1 MVTWSA
7 SKEEQSM
14 IRERKN
20 EKKRGEKWG
29 KRGKIGPKCNVLPS
43 KYVVGR
49 GHKNQIVLHR
59 PAGRIYVPLYILS
72 TPNPDSIY
80 ISTGSDRQEN

>member
-20 EKKRGEKWG
+20 EKKRGEKLG
-29 KRGKIGPKCNVLPS
+29 KRENGKKLVL
-43 KYVVGR
+43 K
-49 GHKNQIVLHR
+49 IFC
-59 PAGRIYVPLYILS
+59 
-72 TPNPDSIY
+72 
-80 ISTGSDRQEN
+80 DRWALKGAKLFT